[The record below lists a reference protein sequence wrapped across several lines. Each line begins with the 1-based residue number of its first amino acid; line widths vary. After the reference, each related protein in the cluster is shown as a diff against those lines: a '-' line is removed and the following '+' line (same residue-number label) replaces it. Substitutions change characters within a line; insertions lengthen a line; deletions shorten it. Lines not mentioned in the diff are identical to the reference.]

1 METVI
6 ARTSSQPDCR
16 AEVEAYWKACAAI
29 REGEVAAGVADLLA
43 LTWAR
48 SPVLRERV
56 RQVLAKH
63 GAAIH

>member
-1 METVI
+1 METI
-6 ARTSSQPDCR
+6 TARTWSHRDCGT
-16 AEVEAYWKACAAI
+16 EVEAYWKACAAI
-29 REGEVAAGVADLLA
+29 REGEVAAGVADLLP

-56 RQVLAKH
+56 RAVLAKH

>member
-1 METVI
+1 METII
-6 ARTSSQPDCR
+6 ARTSSQPDCG

-29 REGEVAAGVADLLA
+29 REGKVATGVADLLP

-56 RQVLAKH
+56 RQVLARH